1 MTQRQRK
8 SRNCCMIT
16 LMGLIFKLR
25 LSQYWSTDEL
35 LRTPAFGEA
44 FSRDRFKN
52 LLTCL
57 HLNNNETG
65 LHHGDEGFDP
75 LRKIRP
81 IYVVLSSRFRT
92 IFTPKEHICID
103 EAIVPW
109 KGRLTFKQFIP
120 SKPNR
125 FGVKCT
131 CCVKVTVPTSVIL
144 RCM

>member
-1 MTQRQRK
+1 
-8 SRNCCMIT
+8 MIT

-35 LRTPAFGEA
+35 LRTPALGEA

-92 IFTPKEHICID
+92 IFSPH
-103 EAIVPW
+103 
-109 KGRLTFKQFIP
+109 LH
-120 SKPNR
+120 
-125 FGVKCT
+125 
-131 CCVKVTVPTSVIL
+131 
-144 RCM
+144 